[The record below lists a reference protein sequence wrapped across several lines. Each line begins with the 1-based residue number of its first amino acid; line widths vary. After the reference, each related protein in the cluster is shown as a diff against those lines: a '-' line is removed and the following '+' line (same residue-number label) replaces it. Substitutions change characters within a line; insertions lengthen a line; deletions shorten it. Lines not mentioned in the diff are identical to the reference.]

1 MAKKKS
7 EKFPMHSLT
16 DVDFIDLDTEPMDRL
31 YDSPPSE
38 QDNIPEDE
46 IFEEQS
52 QTFEEETWE
61 DETDPYEEAEE
72 ITSDHDS
79 RNTFDAQ
86 APEQSTHRFFK
97 RKKNRK
103 DSVEEPSFEENEPE
117 ENELEESDPQEPS
130 PKENDFQEE
139 SFQETFQEESFPE
152 DSNTPDASEKFEEDD
167 SWNPQD
173 ETDSSEDDPQDP
185 WGGEDW
191 SLDPDL
197 EEEEQQEE
205 SSGVKAA
212 LSRNKWH
219 ILFAAAVI
227 AIICLVGYRI
237 LNYGVLKNL
246 DDYDGSTG
254 DEVFDAPFSLE
265 AAGGTRTE
273 DPDGVTTI
281 VFFGNAP
288 FADDRD
294 SADSLA
300 NLIGASTKATIYN
313 VSVSGSY
320 LAADGATL
328 SSSIAP
334 LDAFN
339 FYWLTTAFCLRNNDY
354 IYQDIFQ
361 TLGDNLPP
369 DGMEAYNT
377 LLSIDFSTV
386 DVIAIMYD
394 GADYLAGHNMYS
406 DDNDTDIQQFTGNLE
421 AGIELIKQTYPDI
434 RIIVMSPTYAYA
446 VDEDG
451 NYVSSDQYRYGNQD
465 VLSTYVIKEYE
476 SCYRQYVTF
485 IDNLY
490 GTVTEDNASDYLTD
504 NIHLNLEGRKKVA
517 ERFIYYL
524 NYYNK

>member
-1 MAKKKS
+1 MAKKNS
-7 EKFPMHSLT
+7 EKFPLHSLP

-103 DSVEEPSFEENEPE
+103 DSVEEPSF

>member
-1 MAKKKS
+1 MAKKNS
-7 EKFPMHSLT
+7 EKFPLHSLP

-52 QTFEEETWE
+52 QTFEEEAWE

-79 RNTFDAQ
+79 RNTFDEQ

-254 DEVFDAPFSLE
+254 DEVFDSPFSLE

-281 VFFGNAP
+281 VFFCNAP

>member
-1 MAKKKS
+1 MAKKNS
-7 EKFPMHSLT
+7 EKFPLHSLP

-130 PKENDFQEE
+130 PKGND
-139 SFQETFQEESFPE
+139 FQEESFPE

-273 DPDGVTTI
+273 DPDSVTTI

-490 GTVTEDNASDYLTD
+490 GTVTEDNASNYLTD

>member
-1 MAKKKS
+1 MAKKNS
-7 EKFPMHSLT
+7 EKFPLHSLP

>member
-1 MAKKKS
+1 MAKKNS
-7 EKFPMHSLT
+7 EKFPLHSLP

-130 PKENDFQEE
+130 PKEND
-139 SFQETFQEESFPE
+139 FQEESFPE

-421 AGIELIKQTYPDI
+421 AGLELIKQTYPDI

>member
-1 MAKKKS
+1 MAKKNS
-7 EKFPMHSLT
+7 EKFPLHSLP

-212 LSRNKWH
+212 LFRNKWH

>member
-1 MAKKKS
+1 MAKKNS
-7 EKFPMHSLT
+7 EKFPLHSLP

-79 RNTFDAQ
+79 RNAFDAQ

-103 DSVEEPSFEENEPE
+103 
-117 ENELEESDPQEPS
+117 
-130 PKENDFQEE
+130 
-139 SFQETFQEESFPE
+139 ESFPE
-152 DSNTPDASEKFEEDD
+152 DSNTPDASETFEEDD

-173 ETDSSEDDPQDP
+173 ETDSSEDDPQDL

-197 EEEEQQEE
+197 EEEEQEE

-281 VFFGNAP
+281 VAFGNAP

-339 FYWLTTAFCLRNNDY
+339 FYWLTTAFCLKNNDY

-361 TLGDNLPP
+361 TLGDTLPP
-369 DGMEAYNT
+369 DGLEAYNT

>member
-1 MAKKKS
+1 MAKKNS
-7 EKFPMHSLT
+7 EKFPLHSLP

-52 QTFEEETWE
+52 QTFEEEAWE

-79 RNTFDAQ
+79 RNTFDEQ

-254 DEVFDAPFSLE
+254 DEVFDSPFSLE

>member
-1 MAKKKS
+1 M
-7 EKFPMHSLT
+7 
-16 DVDFIDLDTEPMDRL
+16 
-31 YDSPPSE
+31 
-38 QDNIPEDE
+38 
-46 IFEEQS
+46 
-52 QTFEEETWE
+52 
-61 DETDPYEEAEE
+61 
-72 ITSDHDS
+72 
-79 RNTFDAQ
+79 
-86 APEQSTHRFFK
+86 
-97 RKKNRK
+97 
-103 DSVEEPSFEENEPE
+103 
-117 ENELEESDPQEPS
+117 
-130 PKENDFQEE
+130 
-139 SFQETFQEESFPE
+139 
-152 DSNTPDASEKFEEDD
+152 
-167 SWNPQD
+167 
-173 ETDSSEDDPQDP
+173 
-185 WGGEDW
+185 
-191 SLDPDL
+191 
-197 EEEEQQEE
+197 
-205 SSGVKAA
+205 
-212 LSRNKWH
+212 
-219 ILFAAAVI
+219 
-227 AIICLVGYRI
+227 
-237 LNYGVLKNL
+237 KNL

>member
-1 MAKKKS
+1 MAKKNS
-7 EKFPMHSLT
+7 EKFPLHSLP

-79 RNTFDAQ
+79 RNAFDAQ

-103 DSVEEPSFEENEPE
+103 
-117 ENELEESDPQEPS
+117 
-130 PKENDFQEE
+130 
-139 SFQETFQEESFPE
+139 ESFPE
-152 DSNTPDASEKFEEDD
+152 DSNTPDASETFEEDD

-173 ETDSSEDDPQDP
+173 ETDSSEDDPQDL

-191 SLDPDL
+191 SLDPEL
-197 EEEEQQEE
+197 EEEEQEE

-212 LSRNKWH
+212 LFRNKWH

-265 AAGGTRTE
+265 AAGGSRTE

-281 VFFGNAP
+281 VAFGNAP

-361 TLGDNLPP
+361 TLGDSLPP
-369 DGMEAYNT
+369 DGLEAYNT

>member
-1 MAKKKS
+1 MAKKNS
-7 EKFPMHSLT
+7 EKFPLHSLP

-117 ENELEESDPQEPS
+117 ENELEESDPKEPS

>member
-1 MAKKKS
+1 MAKKNS
-7 EKFPMHSLT
+7 EKIPLHSLP

-79 RNTFDAQ
+79 RNAFDAQ

-139 SFQETFQEESFPE
+139 SFQE
-152 DSNTPDASEKFEEDD
+152 DSNTPDASETFEEDD

-197 EEEEQQEE
+197 EEEEQEE

-281 VFFGNAP
+281 VAFGNAP

-361 TLGDNLPP
+361 TLGDKLPP
-369 DGMEAYNT
+369 DGLEAYNT

-406 DDNDTDIQQFTGNLE
+406 DDNATDIQQFTGNLE

-446 VDEDG
+446 VDEAG

>member
-1 MAKKKS
+1 MAKKNS
-7 EKFPMHSLT
+7 EKFPLHSLP

-79 RNTFDAQ
+79 RNAFDAQ

-103 DSVEEPSFEENEPE
+103 
-117 ENELEESDPQEPS
+117 
-130 PKENDFQEE
+130 
-139 SFQETFQEESFPE
+139 ESFPE

-173 ETDSSEDDPQDP
+173 ETDSSEDDPQDL

-197 EEEEQQEE
+197 EEEEQEE

-212 LSRNKWH
+212 LFRNKWH
-219 ILFAAAVI
+219 ILFVAAVI

-281 VFFGNAP
+281 VAFGNAP

-361 TLGDNLPP
+361 TLGDTLPP
-369 DGMEAYNT
+369 DGLEAYNT

-406 DDNDTDIQQFTGNLE
+406 DDNATDIQQFTGNLE

-446 VDEDG
+446 VDEAG

>member
-1 MAKKKS
+1 MAKKNS
-7 EKFPMHSLT
+7 EKIPLHSLP

-38 QDNIPEDE
+38 QDSIPEDE

-61 DETDPYEEAEE
+61 DETDPCEEA
-72 ITSDHDS
+72 SG
-79 RNTFDAQ
+79 
-86 APEQSTHRFFK
+86 
-97 RKKNRK
+97 
-103 DSVEEPSFEENEPE
+103 
-117 ENELEESDPQEPS
+117 
-130 PKENDFQEE
+130 
-139 SFQETFQEESFPE
+139 
-152 DSNTPDASEKFEEDD
+152 KFEEDD

>member
-1 MAKKKS
+1 MAKKNS
-7 EKFPMHSLT
+7 EKFPLHSLP

-79 RNTFDAQ
+79 RNAFDAQ

-103 DSVEEPSFEENEPE
+103 
-117 ENELEESDPQEPS
+117 
-130 PKENDFQEE
+130 
-139 SFQETFQEESFPE
+139 ESFPE
-152 DSNTPDASEKFEEDD
+152 DSNTPDASETFEEDD

-197 EEEEQQEE
+197 EEEEQEE

-281 VFFGNAP
+281 VAFGNAP

-361 TLGDNLPP
+361 TLGDKLPP
-369 DGMEAYNT
+369 DGLEAYNT

-406 DDNDTDIQQFTGNLE
+406 DDNATDIQQFTGNLE

-446 VDEDG
+446 VDEAG

>member
-1 MAKKKS
+1 MAKKNS
-7 EKFPMHSLT
+7 EKFPLHSLP

-79 RNTFDAQ
+79 RNAFDAQ

-103 DSVEEPSFEENEPE
+103 
-117 ENELEESDPQEPS
+117 
-130 PKENDFQEE
+130 
-139 SFQETFQEESFPE
+139 ESFPE
-152 DSNTPDASEKFEEDD
+152 DSNTPDASETFEEDD

-173 ETDSSEDDPQDP
+173 ETDSSEDDPQDL

-191 SLDPDL
+191 SLDPEL
-197 EEEEQQEE
+197 EEEEQEE

-212 LSRNKWH
+212 LFRNKWH

-265 AAGGTRTE
+265 AAGGSRTE

-281 VFFGNAP
+281 VAFGNAP

-361 TLGDNLPP
+361 TLGDSLPP
-369 DGMEAYNT
+369 DGLEAYNT

-434 RIIVMSPTYAYA
+434 RISVMSPTYAYA

>member
-1 MAKKKS
+1 MAKKNS
-7 EKFPMHSLT
+7 EKFPLHSLP

-130 PKENDFQEE
+130 PKGND
-139 SFQETFQEESFPE
+139 FQEESFPE

-490 GTVTEDNASDYLTD
+490 GTVTEDNASNYLTD

>member
-1 MAKKKS
+1 MAKKNS
-7 EKFPMHSLT
+7 EKFPLHSLP

-173 ETDSSEDDPQDP
+173 ETNSSEDDPQDP

>member
-1 MAKKKS
+1 MAKKNS
-7 EKFPMHSLT
+7 EKIPLHSLP

-79 RNTFDAQ
+79 RNAFDAQ

-103 DSVEEPSFEENEPE
+103 
-117 ENELEESDPQEPS
+117 
-130 PKENDFQEE
+130 
-139 SFQETFQEESFPE
+139 ESFPE

-197 EEEEQQEE
+197 EEEEQEE

-219 ILFAAAVI
+219 ILFAVAVI

-281 VFFGNAP
+281 VAFGNAP

-361 TLGDNLPP
+361 TLGDKLPP
-369 DGMEAYNT
+369 DGLEAYNT

-406 DDNDTDIQQFTGNLE
+406 DDNATDIQQFTGNLE

-446 VDEDG
+446 VDEAG

>member
-1 MAKKKS
+1 MGS
-7 EKFPMHSLT
+7 RLP

-328 SSSIAP
+328 PSALGTTITCTRISFRHWATISLLTGWRPTTRSFP
-334 LDAFN
+334 L
-339 FYWLTTAFCLRNNDY
+339 
-354 IYQDIFQ
+354 
-361 TLGDNLPP
+361 TLALW
-369 DGMEAYNT
+369 M
-377 LLSIDFSTV
+377 
-386 DVIAIMYD
+386 
-394 GADYLAGHNMYS
+394 
-406 DDNDTDIQQFTGNLE
+406 
-421 AGIELIKQTYPDI
+421 
-434 RIIVMSPTYAYA
+434 
-446 VDEDG
+446 
-451 NYVSSDQYRYGNQD
+451 
-465 VLSTYVIKEYE
+465 
-476 SCYRQYVTF
+476 
-485 IDNLY
+485 
-490 GTVTEDNASDYLTD
+490 
-504 NIHLNLEGRKKVA
+504 
-517 ERFIYYL
+517 
-524 NYYNK
+524 

>member
-1 MAKKKS
+1 MAKKNS
-7 EKFPMHSLT
+7 EKISLHSLP
-16 DVDFIDLDTEPMDRL
+16 DVDFIDLDTEPLDRL
-31 YDSPPSE
+31 YDSQPSE

-46 IFEEQS
+46 ILEEQS

-61 DETDPYEEAEE
+61 EETDSYEEAEE
-72 ITSDHDS
+72 NTSDHDS
-79 RNTFDAQ
+79 GNAFDA
-86 APEQSTHRFFK
+86 K
-97 RKKNRK
+97 
-103 DSVEEPSFEENEPE
+103 
-117 ENELEESDPQEPS
+117 ESD
-130 PKENDFQEE
+130 
-139 SFQETFQEESFPE
+139 FQEESFPE
-152 DSNTPDASEKFEEDD
+152 DSYTPDASEEFEEDD
-167 SWNPQD
+167 SWDPQD

-191 SLDPDL
+191 SQDPDW
-197 EEEEQQEE
+197 EEEEQKE
-205 SSGVKAA
+205 SSGVKTA

-281 VFFGNAP
+281 VAFGNAP

-300 NLIGASTKATIYN
+300 NLISASTKATIYN

-369 DGMEAYNT
+369 DGLEAYNT

-485 IDNLY
+485 VDNLY

>member
-1 MAKKKS
+1 MAKKNS
-7 EKFPMHSLT
+7 EKFPLHSLP

-173 ETDSSEDDPQDP
+173 ETASSEDDPQDP